1 MSEQEVL
8 ELWKSGI
15 SKHKIANIYK
25 QRFNQQVKV
34 IRAEVVNKY
43 KARYISNYEAL
54 KYVELII
61 YRYIMYEEKRKRK

>member
-8 ELWKSGI
+8 DLWKSGI

-43 KARYISNYEAL
+43 KIRYISNYRKTGKESIK
-54 KYVELII
+54 KYKKIWI
-61 YRYIMYEEKRKRK
+61 ASD